1 MVNTPRVIL
10 GVDPGYGRCGWG
22 VLECRGNSLRQLGCG
37 VIETPAGKPLPG
49 RLLQLYEALEAVIR
63 QYAPTEAAVEELFF
77 VKNIKTG
84 ISVGQAR
91 GVLILACA
99 QAGLAIAEYKPVEI
113 KLAVT
118 GYGAAAKAQVQKMVQ
133 TLLRTG
139 VLTVLD
145 DAIDALA
152 VAICHAHTR
161 RGCEIRGIG
170 AK

>member
-1 MVNTPRVIL
+1 L

-22 VLECRGNSLRQLGCG
+22 VLECRGNSLHSLGCG
-37 VIETPAGKPLPG
+37 VISTPAGKPMPE
-49 RLLQLYEALEAVIR
+49 RLLELYAALEAVIR
-63 QYAPTEAAVEELFF
+63 QYAPTEAAMEELFF
-77 VKNIKTG
+77 SKNIKTG
-84 ISVGQAR
+84 ITVGQAR

-99 QAGLAIAEYKPVEI
+99 RAGLNVAEYKPVEI

-118 GYGAAAKAQVQKMVQ
+118 GFGAAAKGQVQKMVQ

-139 VLTVLD
+139 ALKVLD

-152 VAICHAHTR
+152 VAICHAHSYR
-161 RGCEIRGIG
+161 AWAKEIG